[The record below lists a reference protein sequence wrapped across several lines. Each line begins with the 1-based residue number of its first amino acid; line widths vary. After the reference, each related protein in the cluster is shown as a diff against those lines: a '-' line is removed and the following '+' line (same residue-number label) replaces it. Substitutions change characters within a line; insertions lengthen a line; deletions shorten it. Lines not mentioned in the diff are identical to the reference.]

1 MFYKRLS
8 TIIISKN
15 INNISFS
22 NRRSNKG
29 RSLLLRN
36 YSQDFLTNDNS
47 ISLKNYPSPRNSIA
61 NKSLTRSLFNSP
73 SISKN
78 QHLSNFFLLSPQKIY
93 MKLEERDKIEKIIK
107 EEAKKIYFKQR
118 INFGQNLSVDEF
130 KTRLANK
137 APQNAYK
144 RELARKIKEKIK
156 LKNKLVSHFP
166 IKKNLNNINTEK
178 QIDLNQKINNIIK
191 VNQKLFRNFTLYQDE
206 KDGEQSKKNMSLVKE
221 FIEKNNEVKTKLSIE
236 MSKQFDTNKKEL
248 FMELDSEKIFKND
261 ANKLKKYMDEKNFR
275 NYRRKQFIKLK
286 KYFEEKSKVFDIILD
301 DEFYSNSQK
310 SHYIKQDRFGRNKV
324 NYKALSNK
332 ILISNLIKQMNVI
345 YLRDPSLNLLR
356 GNQTK
361 KIEDLQKEVSLYDED
376 KELYNKNNN
385 DILSFSKHNKKWLI
399 LPGFVKTKF
408 KRKTNM
414 KFGEISDNYFGIPV

>member
-1 MFYKRLS
+1 MS
-8 TIIISKN
+8 NIIISKN

-118 INFGQNLSVDEF
+118 INFGQNLSVEEF

-144 RELARKIKEKIK
+144 RELERKIKEKIK

-178 QIDLNQKINNIIK
+178 KIDINQKINNIIK

-221 FIEKNNEVKTKLSIE
+221 FIEKNKEAKTKLSIE

-261 ANKLKKYMDEKNFR
+261 AKKFKKYMDEKNFR

>member
-1 MFYKRLS
+1 
-8 TIIISKN
+8 
-15 INNISFS
+15 
-22 NRRSNKG
+22 
-29 RSLLLRN
+29 
-36 YSQDFLTNDNS
+36 
-47 ISLKNYPSPRNSIA
+47 
-61 NKSLTRSLFNSP
+61 
-73 SISKN
+73 
-78 QHLSNFFLLSPQKIY
+78 

-118 INFGQNLSVDEF
+118 INFGQNLSVEEF

-144 RELARKIKEKIK
+144 RELERKIKEKIK

-178 QIDLNQKINNIIK
+178 KIDINQKINNIIK

-221 FIEKNNEVKTKLSIE
+221 FIEKNKEAKTKLSIE

-261 ANKLKKYMDEKNFR
+261 AKKFKKYMDEKNFR